1 MCGNFPPK
9 KQFKNRVT
17 FDKTEISLVIWLNI
31 VIIVAQSVRVLPAH
45 MREDV
50 YGTRQLHGQ

>member
-1 MCGNFPPK
+1 MVISPPK
-9 KQFKNRVT
+9 NNSKIASHLT
-17 FDKTEISLVIWLNI
+17 KTEISLVIWLNI